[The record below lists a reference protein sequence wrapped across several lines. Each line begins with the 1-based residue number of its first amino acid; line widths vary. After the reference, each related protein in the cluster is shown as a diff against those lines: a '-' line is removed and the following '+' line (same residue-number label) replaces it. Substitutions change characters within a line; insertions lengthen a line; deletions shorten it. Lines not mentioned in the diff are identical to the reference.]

1 MKRLFY
7 LIVIITLPI
16 LVFFQWSKYRRFHPP
31 TDYAYPISEA
41 IDTQYHD
48 PEIVLKY
55 FQAAEATA
63 TYARYCWR
71 KHRIDVKFPDL
82 EDPEEAGKVQLY
94 QQHLAT
100 AQALEKRLVQSAT
113 WKAAGYSQLDI
124 QTLERSGMTPK
135 DLQTQKLLGGD
146 KLVRFGEES
155 PSVWHIQKLLIAK
168 GYDIRLDG
176 IFDQETLSA
185 LNAFQAAD
193 SLPQTYGVD
202 KEVLEA
208 LRR

>member
-31 TDYAYPISEA
+31 SEYAYPVSEA
-41 IDTQYHD
+41 IDAQYHD
-48 PEIVLKY
+48 PAVVLQY
-55 FQAAEATA
+55 YQAAEATG

-71 KHRIDVKFPDL
+71 KHRIDVKFPNL
-82 EDPEEAGKVQLY
+82 EDPEEAAKVQIY

-113 WKAAGYSQLDI
+113 WKTQGLSQLEI
-124 QTLERSGMTPK
+124 QTLERTGMTAD
-135 DLQTQKLLGGD
+135 DLHIQKLLGGD

-155 PSVWHIQKLLIAK
+155 PSVWQIQKLLIDK
-168 GYDIRLDG
+168 GYNIRLDG

-185 LNAFQAAD
+185 LNAFQATD

-202 KEVLEA
+202 EDVLEA
-208 LRR
+208 LRK

>member
-16 LVFFQWSKYRRFHPP
+16 LIFFQWSKYRRFHPP
-31 TDYAYPISEA
+31 TEYTYPISEA
-41 IDTQYHD
+41 IDDQYHD
-48 PEIVLKY
+48 PEVVLRY
-55 FQAAEATA
+55 YQAAEATG

-71 KHRIDVKFPDL
+71 KYRIDVKFPDL
-82 EDPEEAGKVQLY
+82 EDPEEAAKVQVY

-113 WKAAGYSQLDI
+113 WKAQGLSQVDI
-124 QTLERSGMTPK
+124 QTLERTGMNPK
-135 DLQTQKLLGGD
+135 ELNIQRVLGGD

-168 GYDIRLDG
+168 GYNIRLDG

-185 LNAFQAAD
+185 LNAFQAGD

-202 KEVLEA
+202 EEVLEA